1 MATKIVWSKR
11 SESNLKNIFDYI
23 SRDSE
28 IYAIRFITKLIQH
41 TESELINF
49 PQIGK
54 KVPEFYNT
62 PLDFLKEIIF
72 KGYRIIYQPQ
82 IELKQITIIAVLSG
96 RMNIQKSMGI

>member
-49 PQIGK
+49 P
-54 KVPEFYNT
+54 
-62 PLDFLKEIIF
+62 
-72 KGYRIIYQPQ
+72 
-82 IELKQITIIAVLSG
+82 
-96 RMNIQKSMGI
+96 